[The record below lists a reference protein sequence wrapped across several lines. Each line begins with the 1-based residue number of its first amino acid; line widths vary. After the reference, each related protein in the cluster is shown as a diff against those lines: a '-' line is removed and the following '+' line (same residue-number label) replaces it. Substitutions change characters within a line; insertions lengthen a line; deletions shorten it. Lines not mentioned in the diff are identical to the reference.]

1 MCFNLISAFLLANLG
16 CFTEAIPHST
26 IVSFRLGWNRTF
38 NKLLLVGVLLFFHTH
53 NVRVTIILDYFRKHF
68 VSSVACRG
76 NYEGRSFDSGCSFPQ
91 KLLRTYV
98 DMSE

>member
-53 NVRVTIILDYFRKHF
+53 NVRVTIILVTFGNILYRVWHA
-68 VSSVACRG
+68 VEIMRG
-76 NYEGRSFDSGCSFPQ
+76 EVLIPAAGSPRNY
-91 KLLRTYV
+91 YV
-98 DMSE
+98 LTSI

>member
-1 MCFNLISAFLLANLG
+1 MLKTKDGSIDAFIQFVSSINKVLLMCFNLISAFLLANLG
-16 CFTEAIPHST
+16 CFTEAISHST

-53 NVRVTIILDYFRKHF
+53 NVRVTIILDYFHF

-76 NYEGRSFDSGCSFPQ
+76 NF
-91 KLLRTYV
+91 
-98 DMSE
+98 